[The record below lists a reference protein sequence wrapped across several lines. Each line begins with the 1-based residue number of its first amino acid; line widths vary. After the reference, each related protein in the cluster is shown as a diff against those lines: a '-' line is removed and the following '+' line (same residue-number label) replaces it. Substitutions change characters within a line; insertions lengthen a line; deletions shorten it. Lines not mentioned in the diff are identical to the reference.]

1 MRLGVFGRGRLGT
14 AVAAAARAAGWDVA
28 WTLGRAEEPPAPVD
42 VALDASVGGAVAAH
56 LGWCV
61 ERRVDYVVGATG
73 FDLPDLR
80 ARADA
85 RIGVVVAPNFSL
97 TVALAAR
104 LSAVLARYAATES
117 RFDPWVAEKHR
128 PSKRDAP
135 SGTARMVAETMIAEL
150 PRKTAW
156 RLADREG
163 AFAPHELSI
172 GVLRAGYGAGEL
184 SFGLDAAEETL
195 EVRHEA
201 RGPGAYASGALAA
214 CRFVRGKKGV
224 YSMDDVARDALDPL
238 FAAPGAPR

>member
-1 MRLGVFGRGRLGT
+1 VRLGVFGRGRLG
-14 AVAAAARAAGWDVA
+14 AVVTAAAHAAGWEVA
-28 WTLGRAEEPPAPVD
+28 WTLGRAEAPSEPVD
-42 VALDASVGGAVAAH
+42 VAVDASVGGAVAGH
-56 LGWCV
+56 LAWCV

-104 LSAVLARYAATES
+104 LASVLARYAAREE

-128 PSKRDAP
+128 ASKRDAP
-135 SGTARMVAETMIAEL
+135 SGTARMVAETMLADL

-184 SFGLDAAEETL
+184 SFGLDAPEETL
-195 EVRHEA
+195 EIRHEA

-214 CRFVRGKKGV
+214 CRFVRGRKGV
-224 YSMDDVARDALDPL
+224 FTMDDVARDVLDPL
-238 FAAPGAPR
+238 FAAPGAVR